1 MAHVEITINN
11 INTTQIEILI
21 AQLSELSF
29 DGFEELDNCLK
40 AYIKEENYS
49 ANLLKVLFD
58 TNNLTYSNSIIN
70 EINWNENWESSFH
83 PISVL
88 HFNQESIFAFI
99 RANFHQPNPNATFD
113 LLITPKMSF
122 GTGHH
127 ATTFQMIEQMSLI
140 DFANKSVIDFGTG
153 TGLLSILAEK
163 MGANSILAID
173 NDDWSINNAYENIK
187 SNKCNKI
194 NLIKAESCLFDI
206 KADIILANINLNV
219 IIENLKNI
227 KKAAKPKAI
236 IVFSGILVDDE
247 SKIIKILY
255 DHEFIIS
262 YVSSNNNWLLIKTEL

>member
-163 MGANSILAID
+163 MGANSKWSHAAQDQGKRAISRTNSRCARAITKCCAFLSHFFQKTSVVLLDFLQSRKTLPISLAI
-173 NDDWSINNAYENIK
+173 IQH
-187 SNKCNKI
+187 
-194 NLIKAESCLFDI
+194 NL
-206 KADIILANINLNV
+206 
-219 IIENLKNI
+219 
-227 KKAAKPKAI
+227 P
-236 IVFSGILVDDE
+236 
-247 SKIIKILY
+247 
-255 DHEFIIS
+255 
-262 YVSSNNNWLLIKTEL
+262 

>member
-1 MAHVEITINN
+1 MAHIEISIHN
-11 INTTQIEILI
+11 INTNQIEILI
-21 AQLSELSF
+21 AQLSEMSF
-29 DGFEELDNCLK
+29 DGFEELDNSLK
-40 AYIKEENYS
+40 AYIKEENFS
-49 ANLLKVLFD
+49 ADLLQTLID
-58 TNNLTYSNSIIN
+58 ANNLTYSKSIIN
-70 EINWNENWESSFH
+70 EINWNENWEISFQ

-99 RANFHQPNPNATFD
+99 RANFHEPNPNATFD

-140 DFANKSVIDFGTG
+140 DFGNKSVIDFGTG

-173 NDDWSINNAYENIK
+173 NDDWSINNASENIN
-187 SNKCNKI
+187 SNQCSKI

-219 IIENLKNI
+219 IIENLNNI

-247 SKIIKILY
+247 SKIIKVLH

-262 YVSSNNNWLLIKTEL
+262 SVSSKNNWLLITTGL